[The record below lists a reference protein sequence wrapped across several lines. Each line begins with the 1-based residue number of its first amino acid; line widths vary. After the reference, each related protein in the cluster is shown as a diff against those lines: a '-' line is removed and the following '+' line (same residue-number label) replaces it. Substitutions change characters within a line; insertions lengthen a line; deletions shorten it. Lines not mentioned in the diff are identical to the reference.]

1 MWETLRNAWKV
12 PELRKKL
19 LYTLMMLVIYRLVSV
34 VPVPGINAAVVQE
47 VSKQFDMLGLVNMMT
62 GTAFNHMTIMAMGIT
77 PYINASIIIQLLQIA
92 IPALE
97 RMAKEGGEEGKAKL
111 NRITRYST
119 IFLAALQAIGIIA
132 GLNSATTQG
141 GVRVL
146 METYNNFWGLLSI
159 GIIMAGGTALAMWI
173 GERVTANG
181 IGNGISLLIFAGII
195 SNLFNGILLAFTDAL
210 GLTAYTGAGSPV
222 VNFLIL
228 VITALV
234 IITVVT
240 FVDLGERRIPVQYAK
255 RVVGRKMYGGQST
268 HIPLKVVSVGVLPLI
283 FAYSFMAFP
292 GTIISMFGTSS
303 GAYRWWNAYMH
314 PQAPLYLVVTA
325 LLIIAFSYFYSS
337 ISFNPQDIAKN
348 IQQQGGNIPGIR
360 SGKNTVDYLAR
371 TTNRLTLF
379 AALFL
384 AVLATIPSL
393 LYMWQSVQI
402 PFAASSML
410 IAVSVAL
417 ETVRQIEANLVM
429 RNYKGFL

>member
-19 LYTLMMLVIYRLVSV
+19 LYTFFMLVIFRLVSV
-34 VPVPGINAAVVQE
+34 VPVPGINAAVVQQA
-47 VSKQFDMLGLVNMMT
+47 SKQYDMLGLVNMMT
-62 GTAFNHMTIMAMGIT
+62 GNAFSQMTIMAMGIT
-77 PYINASIIIQLLQIA
+77 PYINASIIIQLLTIA

-97 RMAKEGGEEGKAKL
+97 RLQKEGGEEGKAKI

-132 GLNSATTQG
+132 GLNTSAPVDGQ
-141 GVRVL
+141 RVL
-146 METYNNFWGLLSI
+146 LESYNNFWGLASI
-159 GIIMAGGTALAMWI
+159 GVIMAGGTAMAMWI

-195 SNLFNGILLAFTDAL
+195 SNLFNGILTAFTD
-210 GLTAYTGAGSPV
+210 V
-222 VNFLIL
+222 VGITSYGTTVVGFLIL
-228 VITALV
+228 ILTALV

-240 FVDLGERRIPVQYAK
+240 FVDMGERRIPVQYAK

-292 GTIISMFGTSS
+292 GTIIAMFGTNS
-303 GAYRWWNAYMH
+303 GTYQWW
-314 PQAPLYLVVTA
+314 QANMSQNFPLHLLATA

-360 SGKNTVDYLAR
+360 SGKNTVDFLSR
-371 TTNRLTLF
+371 TTRRLTLF

-384 AVLATIPSL
+384 AVLATLPTL
-393 LYMWQSVQI
+393 LSVWQNVQI

>member
-1 MWETLRNAWKV
+1 MWESLRNAWKV

-19 LYTLMMLVIYRLVSV
+19 VYTFMMLVIYRLISV
-34 VPVPGINAAVVQE
+34 VPVPGINAAVVQQA
-47 VSKQFDMLGLVNMMT
+47 SQQYDMLGLVNMMT
-62 GTAFNHMTIMAMGIT
+62 GNAFSQMTVMAMGIT
-77 PYINASIIIQLLQIA
+77 PYINASIIMQLLTIA

-97 RMAKEGGEEGKAKL
+97 RLQKEGGEEGKEKI

-119 IFLAALQAIGIIA
+119 IVLAALQAIGIIA
-132 GLNSATTQG
+132 GLNSAPPVNGQ
-141 GVRVL
+141 RVL
-146 METYNNFWGLLSI
+146 MDSYNNFWGYASI
-159 GIIMAGGTALAMWI
+159 GITMAGGTALAMWI

-195 SNLFNGILLAFTDAL
+195 SNLFNGILTAFTDVL
-210 GLTAYTGAGSPV
+210 GITPYGTTVGA
-222 VNFLIL
+222 FLIL
-228 VITALV
+228 VLTALV

-240 FVDLGERRIPVQYAK
+240 FVDMGERRIPVQYAK

-292 GTIISMFGTSS
+292 GTIIAMFGTNS
-303 GAYRWWNAYMH
+303 GIYRWWTTYMH
-314 PQAPLYLVVTA
+314 QASPLYLLTTA
-325 LLIIAFSYFYSS
+325 LLIVAFSYFYSS

-360 SGKNTVDYLAR
+360 SGKNTVDFLAR
-371 TTNRLTLF
+371 TTRRLTLF

-384 AVLATIPSL
+384 AVLATFPTL
-393 LYMWQSVQI
+393 LSVWQNVQI